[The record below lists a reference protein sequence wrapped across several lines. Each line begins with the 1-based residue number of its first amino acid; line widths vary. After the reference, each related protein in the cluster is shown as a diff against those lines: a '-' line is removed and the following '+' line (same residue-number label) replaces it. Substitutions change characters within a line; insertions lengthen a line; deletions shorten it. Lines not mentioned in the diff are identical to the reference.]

1 MASGTTASAA
11 PKGKRK
17 SSSRRRLVRRLIGL
31 GIPLTVAAVAVV
43 LAVYTQ
49 ITLTFEGRV
58 WTLPSRIYSAR
69 LHVVPGMALDR
80 DALAARL
87 ERSGG
92 ARS

>member
-43 LAVYTQ
+43 LA
-49 ITLTFEGRV
+49 G
-58 WTLPSRIYSAR
+58 WPSAIK
-69 LHVVPGMALDR
+69 VV
-80 DALAARL
+80 
-87 ERSGG
+87 GG
-92 ARS
+92 ELVVKQLQRCNQPA